1 MARHS
6 LAYSMTYNTVEKIIG
21 AALSMDPV
29 AQRRLEI
36 LNGKVI
42 SIHTHSPAL
51 EVLLLIN
58 SNGINLFSQEPH
70 ADTHIDSK
78 AEHAIPFDASI
89 EGPSTELIK
98 QLIKSQ
104 NSSYLLSDTDN
115 KLTISGDT
123 LLVQEC
129 RAIFRELDIDWEKT
143 LADVIGDIA
152 AHQIGRQ
159 TRGMIRWAKKSV
171 ATLKQDSKEYLQY
184 ETKAFVSEFEYTD
197 FVSEIRQLKQ
207 TVDKLEIRINKLI
220 D

>member
-1 MARHS
+1 M
-6 LAYSMTYNTVEKIIG
+6 LA
-21 AALSMDPV
+21 
-29 AQRRLEI
+29 
-36 LNGKVI
+36 
-42 SIHTHSPAL
+42 
-51 EVLLLIN
+51 
-58 SNGINLFSQEPH
+58 
-70 ADTHIDSK
+70 
-78 AEHAIPFDASI
+78 
-89 EGPSTELIK
+89 
-98 QLIKSQ
+98 
-104 NSSYLLSDTDN
+104 
-115 KLTISGDT
+115 
-123 LLVQEC
+123 C